1 MANSKL
7 HKLVDTCKELI
18 TNLPNNKFL
27 IAYSGGIDSSVLLDC
42 FYKLSLIETIEVRS
56 IHINH
61 GLTEEA
67 DLFQDHCKRISEN
80 YGINHI
86 AENLNI
92 NVKSNIE
99 EKCRIERYKKLVEY
113 CHEDEIIITAHH
125 EEDQIETFFLRL
137 TRGSGARGFS
147 CIKENTFYDGKLV
160 VRPFLKISKK
170 EIQEYSKNNK
180 IKFIED
186 KSNSDNKFDRN
197 FLRNEL
203 IPLLKSRWPSIN
215 KNIVNN
221 ILVNEIQSAYTTDS
235 ISDIL
240 PNYLSSNSKEL
251 EIKNLIN
258 KPFHSKVIILHEWVY
273 LETSTLLNLKQINEI
288 IKIMNTD
295 NDSNPLFTFGNA
307 KIKKDNGILFLSLNN
322 Q

>member
-1 MANSKL
+1 ML
-7 HKLVDTCKELI
+7 
-18 TNLPNNKFL
+18 
-27 IAYSGGIDSSVLLDC
+27 
-42 FYKLSLIETIEVRS
+42 
-56 IHINH
+56 
-61 GLTEEA
+61 
-67 DLFQDHCKRISEN
+67 
-80 YGINHI
+80 
-86 AENLNI
+86 
-92 NVKSNIE
+92 
-99 EKCRIERYKKLVEY
+99 
-113 CHEDEIIITAHH
+113 
-125 EEDQIETFFLRL
+125 
-137 TRGSGARGFS
+137 
-147 CIKENTFYDGKLV
+147 
-160 VRPFLKISKK
+160 SKK
-170 EIQEYSKNNK
+170 EIKEYSKNNE

-221 ILVNEIQSAYTTDS
+221 ILVNEIQSAYMADS

-288 IKIMNTD
+288 IAAKETKAKTNKKNFIKVYKFFLFIQFFKTLLLKI
-295 NDSNPLFTFGNA
+295 
-307 KIKKDNGILFLSLNN
+307 
-322 Q
+322 QC